1 MCLLPLLVGAAHAGD
16 ERSVVSPDGQ
26 LEFRLL
32 TILPEGNGLNT
43 LAYEVRLRGQS
54 LMAASAMGWNIHF
67 QEPFL
72 GENVGLSSARM
83 LHEAGYNGLVADYL
97 QNSSTGRR
105 IQIEVRVWNDGVAF
119 RYTIPQSA
127 ILLDLLIEDD
137 ATQFRFAQDAVGG
150 RPEHTALPYIEQEA
164 GGAWVGIYQQTVP
177 DFPQMELLRSTPH
190 LMLAHIPDKPHDPR
204 VAYEGKTPWTSPW
217 HIIVTGAGRE
227 RLAQSQTLR
236 DLLH

>member
-119 RYTIPQSA
+119 RY
-127 ILLDLLIEDD
+127 LLPKQFPLDDLLIEDE
-137 ATQFRFAQDAVGG
+137 ATEFRFARDGAGE
-150 RPEHTALPYIEQEA
+150 RPAQAPLPYVEKVA
-164 GGAWVGIYQQTVP
+164 GAGWVGVFESRMAG
-177 DFPQMELLRSTPH
+177 FPRMSLVRSDAHTMISH
-190 LMLAHIPDKPHDPR
+190 LPDKPGDPG
-204 VAYEGKTPWTSPW
+204 VAFVGVTPWTSPW
-217 HIIVTGAGRE
+217 RMIVIGPDRE
-227 RLAQSQTLR
+227 RLAQSDIVRALGR
-236 DLLH
+236 

>member
-1 MCLLPLLVGAAHAGD
+1 MVSHGTVLLDTSYL
-16 ERSVVSPDGQ
+16 
-26 LEFRLL
+26 
-32 TILPEGNGLNT
+32 
-43 LAYEVRLRGQS
+43 
-54 LMAASAMGWNIHF
+54 GWNIHY
-67 QEPFL
+67 QEPLL
-72 GENVGLSSARM
+72 GENVGLSNDHP
-83 LHEAGYNGLVADYL
+83 LHGDHYNGLWADYL
-97 QNSSTGRR
+97 QASTTGRR
-105 IQIEVRVWNDGVAF
+105 LQLEVRVWNDGVAF